1 MATHQIYP
9 RQDEQE
15 QRIIENNVNKIMR
28 GIFRIIFNKWVVYT
42 HHQVKFQV
50 QPKETAAVKLIGK
63 IDSIMRQKKVEALTK
78 IHLYHLSIEKN
89 DQSVLIER
97 NVNNKLKNNN
107 IALFIIKALISKKD
121 TNRVC
126 RKFNSWKFKVVMFEW
141 RMNQSMQ
148 SNMNTSDH
156 QSLQKV
162 FQ

>member
-1 MATHQIYP
+1 M
-9 RQDEQE
+9 
-15 QRIIENNVNKIMR
+15 
-28 GIFRIIFNKWVVYT
+28 
-42 HHQVKFQV
+42 
-50 QPKETAAVKLIGK
+50 
-63 IDSIMRQKKVEALTK
+63 
-78 IHLYHLSIEKN
+78 
-89 DQSVLIER
+89 LIER

-126 RKFNSWKFKVVMFEW
+126 RKFNSWKFKVFMFEW

-162 FQ
+162 FQQISNEKKRLAIQVDE